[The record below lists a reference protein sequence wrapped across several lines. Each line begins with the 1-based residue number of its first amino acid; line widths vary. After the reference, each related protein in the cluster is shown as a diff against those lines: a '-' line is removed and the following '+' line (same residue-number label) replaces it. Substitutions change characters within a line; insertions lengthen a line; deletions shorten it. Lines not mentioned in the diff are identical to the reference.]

1 MADNSINQPDDSR
14 RELYE
19 RFRSELADDR
29 RGIYF
34 DEEELV
40 DIYDYAA
47 DMRDRFIAFEALL
60 CGERLYPA
68 SAVLAERR
76 ALFCLD
82 MDDFTG
88 SAAVRQLPEN
98 SVIRSLAELRLSHPD
113 RDTAVAELDR
123 LLDLNPELTDEEILR
138 LCDTAEELD
147 LYPWL
152 IANRDKIAAHT
163 DYQPTF
169 LYELA
174 QIAQP
179 HDPEQAL
186 KILEELTMIEPF
198 SIDFWIL
205 SAQIHIG
212 EQHYDKAL
220 AAIEYALAID
230 PSHTGA
236 LMLKAQV
243 FHELDYPDDQ
253 LETVLRDVMAVD
265 PDLPTPHLALAML
278 YGRSHD
284 PHKAMNVLREYNAT
298 HPGNP
303 QTLDVMLMIVAELP
317 DEKLPELADYFLPGM
332 NDDYADFIEMAR
344 RHADEGRHRP
354 AAMLLLAI
362 EKAIGLTDDFDYLM
376 EELYRSG
383 MYREAVEAY
392 QSHFTRSKF
401 VVQITIEELNDCFA
415 AFWFILASI
424 RSGITQGL
432 APLVGAL
439 IASQPVNGSRR
450 TIDDI
455 LESRGLQEYLV
466 KINAFLTGSDSLTPD
481 DLDPF
486 VEKPSLTI
494 NHEEE
499 TDSKE

>member
-19 RFRSELADDR
+19 RFRAELADDR
-29 RGIYF
+29 GGIYF

-60 CGERLYPA
+60 CGERLHP
-68 SAVLAERR
+68 SSTVLAERR
-76 ALFCLD
+76 ALFCID
-82 MDDFTG
+82 IDDFAG
-88 SAAVRQLPEN
+88 SRAVTFLPAD
-98 SVIRSLAELRLSHPD
+98 SVIRQLTELRMAHLD
-113 RDTAVAELDR
+113 RDSSVAALDDLLDR
-123 LLDLNPELTDEEILR
+123 FPVLTDEEILR

-152 IANRDKIAAHT
+152 IANREKIAAHT

-174 QIAQP
+174 QIAHP
-179 HDPEQAL
+179 HDPGQAL
-186 KILEELTMIEPF
+186 KILEELTMMEPF
-198 SIDFWIL
+198 SIDFWLL

-230 PSHTGA
+230 PAHTGA
-236 LMLKAQV
+236 LMLKAQTY
-243 FHELDYPDDQ
+243 HELDYPDDQ
-253 LETVLRDVMAVD
+253 LEGVLREVMAVD

-278 YGRSHD
+278 YGRAGD
-284 PHKAMNVLREYNAT
+284 PHRAMSVLREFDAT
-298 HPGNP
+298 HPRNP
-303 QTLDVMLMIVAELP
+303 QLIDVMLMIAAELP
-317 DEKLPELADYFLPGM
+317 DDPLPELYDCFIPGLGDYNEFV
-332 NDDYADFIEMAR
+332 EMAR
-344 RHADEGRHRP
+344 RHAEEGRHRP
-354 AAMLLLAI
+354 AARLLLAI
-362 EKAIGLTDDFDYLM
+362 ERAVGLTDDFDYLM
-376 EELYRSG
+376 EELYRAG

-392 QSHFTRSKF
+392 QSHFTSNKM

-415 AFWFILASI
+415 ALWFILASI
-424 RSGITQGL
+424 RSGITRGL

-439 IASQPVNGSRR
+439 ISSQPVNGSRR
-450 TIDDI
+450 NIDDI

-466 KINAFLTGSDSLTPD
+466 KINAYLTGCDSLTPD

-486 VEKPSLTI
+486 VENPSHT
-494 NHEEE
+494 NNKEEE
-499 TDSKE
+499 DTDSKE